1 MPALKISLF
10 MQSHASRTLGLE
22 TTPMGKLLW
31 QYALPAIM
39 GMGANAMYNIAD
51 RIFIGQGVGALAISG
66 LALTLPLML
75 LFTAIGTL
83 VGVGASSRI
92 SIVLGMKDKNRAKQ
106 ILGNA
111 TFLTIL
117 LSALVITPSMFF
129 LDELLLLFG
138 GSPQTL
144 PYARDFLEIIIPGS
158 IFTNFT
164 YNLAN
169 IMRASGYPQKSM
181 RILLSGVLLNLIL
194 APLFIFGF
202 HMGIRGAAIATVLS
216 MFFGFVL
223 AVRHFRSSRS
233 ELRLE
238 MGLIKPEWHIIRDIL
253 SIGLSPFMMHMTAS
267 GVNLVMNQELLK
279 HGGDLAVG
287 AYGIINSFAMLIVM
301 MVMGFCQGMQ
311 PIVGYNFGAGKLKR
325 MKDALLLTIRLT
337 FFVMLTGFVGA
348 QFFSKQIARAFTN
361 DPELIE
367 MIVKGMPVYLL
378 ALPLVGFQI
387 TISNF
392 FLSIG
397 RAGISMF
404 MSLSRQLIFLIPALL
419 LFAHLYGLKGV
430 WIAGPVSDTTATFVA
445 AFFLIRQRKIFYRR

>member
-1 MPALKISLF
+1 
-10 MQSHASRTLGLE
+10 
-22 TTPMGKLLW
+22 
-31 QYALPAIM
+31 
-39 GMGANAMYNIAD
+39 MYNIAD

-66 LALTLPLML
+66 LSLTLPLLL

-92 SIVLGMKDKNRAKQ
+92 SIVLGMKDRQRAQQ

-111 TFLTIL
+111 TFLTLL
-117 LSALVITPSMFF
+117 LSALVITPCMFF
-129 LDELLLLFG
+129 LDELLTLFG

-144 PYARDFLEIIIPGS
+144 PYAKEYLQIIIPGS

-164 YNLAN
+164 YNFAN
-169 IMRASGYPQKSM
+169 IMRATGYPHKSM

-194 APLFIFGF
+194 TPLFIFGF
-202 HMGIRGAAIATVLS
+202 HMGIRGGAIATVIS
-216 MFFGFVL
+216 MFVGFML
-223 AVRHFRSSRS
+223 ALRHFRLPHS
-233 ELRLE
+233 EIRLDF
-238 MGLIKPEWHIIRDIL
+238 GQIKPQWHLLRDIL
-253 SIGLSPFMMHMTAS
+253 SIGLSPFMMHVTAS
-267 GVNLVMNQELLK
+267 MVNLVMNHHLLK
-279 HGGDLAVG
+279 YGGDLAVG

-311 PIVGYNFGAGKLKR
+311 PIVGYNFGAGKMKR

-337 FFVMLTGFVGA
+337 FFVMLIGFVGA

-361 DPELIE
+361 DPQLIDI
-367 MIVKGMPVYLL
+367 IVDGMGVYLL

-397 RAGISMF
+397 KAGIAMF

-419 LFAHLYGLKGV
+419 LFAHLYGLKGI
-430 WIAGPVSDTTATFVA
+430 WIAGPVSDATATFVA